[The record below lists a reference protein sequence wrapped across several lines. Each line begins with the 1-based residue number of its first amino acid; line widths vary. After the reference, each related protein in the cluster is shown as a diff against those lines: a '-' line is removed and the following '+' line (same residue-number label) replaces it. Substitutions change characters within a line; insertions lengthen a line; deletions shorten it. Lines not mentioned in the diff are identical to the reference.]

1 MRLAIPFLALLLA
14 WPAVAEAPRLEG
26 DATQGG
32 MMVGRVAPGS
42 HVHLD
47 GKSVRVGP
55 QGRFVIGFGRDFGS
69 AAVLVVRSPGGGKH
83 RRVLEIV
90 PRNYPVQRIDG
101 LAPKMVTPDAE
112 VLKRIRREAKAIG
125 KIRRLDTAETW
136 FAAGFVWPVRGPISG
151 VFGSQR
157 ILNGKPRRPH
167 YGVDIAAPRGTPVTA
182 PAPGRV
188 ALAEADLYFT
198 GGTVMLDHGH
208 GVSSVF
214 SHLDRV
220 SVTVGQV
227 LRRGEALGTVG
238 ASGRATGPHLDW
250 RVNWFAQRLDPALLA
265 GPMEK

>member
-1 MRLAIPFLALLLA
+1 
-14 WPAVAEAPRLEG
+14 
-26 DATQGG
+26 
-32 MMVGRVAPGS
+32 
-42 HVHLD
+42 
-47 GKSVRVGP
+47 
-55 QGRFVIGFGRDFGS
+55 
-69 AAVLVVRSPGGGKH
+69 
-83 RRVLEIV
+83 
-90 PRNYPVQRIDG
+90 
-101 LAPKMVTPDAE
+101 MVTPDAK

-136 FAAGFVWPVRGPISG
+136 FADGFVWPVRGPISG

-157 ILNGKPRRPH
+157 ILNGEPRCPH

-250 RVNWFAQRLDPALLA
+250 RVNWFAERLDPALLV